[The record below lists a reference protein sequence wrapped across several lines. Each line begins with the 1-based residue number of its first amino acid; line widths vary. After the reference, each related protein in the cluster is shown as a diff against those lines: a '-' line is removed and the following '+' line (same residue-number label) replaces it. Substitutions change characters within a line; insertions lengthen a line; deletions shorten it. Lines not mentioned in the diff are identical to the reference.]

1 MSMGLT
7 SGYLETAKLNSEMLD
22 EPFGKIGLLFLFG
35 FEFRRHPGPGAAVN
49 LSRQAHPYM

>member
-1 MSMGLT
+1 MGLT

-22 EPFGKIGLLFLFG
+22 EPFGKIDLLFPFG